1 VITVVGLGPGDLE
14 RVAAATL
21 ARLSDPANRVIVRT
35 LRHPAA
41 ATLAQRRPVETC
53 DDLYEEAARFD
64 DLYAAVAERLLE
76 AGHHGDVIYAVP
88 GSPLVG
94 EFAVTTLRMLAME
107 RGIGL
112 EVVPAESFIDAALAA
127 VGYDPLYRGL
137 IVLNGQD
144 LPDPLVLDHPTII
157 GHLPDRVLMGD
168 VISRLNR
175 VLPEDTGATVLVDL
189 GTAAARV
196 ITTTVAAIDPEYA
209 GLRTSVFIDPPPSGL
224 VGAVSVMRRLRGE
237 CPWDRRQTHRSLLTH
252 LLEESSELVDA
263 VSALPVEAPG
273 GEPDWVAYSAV
284 EEELGDLLLQV
295 LFHTVMAEEAGA
307 FTIDDVAEG
316 LRRKLVRRHPHVFG
330 EVEASTPGEVLR
342 NWEAIK
348 SDEQGAT
355 RSLMDGVPASMG
367 GLTRAAKLQKRAASV
382 GFDWEGP
389 AGVVPKLGEELGELA
404 EVIDQPEKAEREIG
418 DLLFTLVNLSRH
430 LGLDSEVALRG
441 AVARFEARF
450 RRMEELEENLP
461 GCSLAQLDEL
471 WERAKAEEALREG

>member
-14 RVAAATL
+14 RVAATTL

-41 ATLAQRRPVETC
+41 ATLAHRRPVETC

-94 EFAVTTLRMLAME
+94 EFAVTTLRRLATE

-112 EVVPAESFIDAALAA
+112 EVLPAESFIDAALAA
-127 VGYDPLYRGL
+127 VGYDPLDRGL

-144 LPDPLVLDHPTII
+144 IPDPLVLDHPAII
-157 GHLPDRVLMGD
+157 GHLPDRVLLGD

-175 VLPEDTGATVLVDL
+175 VLPEDTEARVLVDL

-224 VGAVSVMRRLRGE
+224 VGAVTVMRRLRGE

-252 LLEESSELVDA
+252 LLEESSELVEA

-273 GEPDWVAYSAV
+273 GEPDWVAYAAV

-295 LFHTVMAEEAGA
+295 LFHTVMAEEVGA
-307 FTIDDVAEG
+307 FTIDDVSEG

-348 SDEQGAT
+348 SDEQAAT
-355 RSLMDGVPASMG
+355 RSLMDGVPTSMG
-367 GLTRAAKLQKRAASV
+367 GLARAAKLQKRAASV

-389 AGVVPKLGEELGELA
+389 AGVVPKLAEELEELSQ
-404 EVIDQPEKAEREIG
+404 VIDQPEEAEREIG
-418 DLLFTLVNLSRH
+418 DLLFTLVNLTRH

-450 RRMEELEENLP
+450 RRMEELEGNLP
-461 GCSLAQLDEL
+461 GRSLEQLDEL
-471 WERAKAEEALREG
+471 WERAKAEEGLREG